1 MTKCAIKGA
10 AALMLAMLL
19 AGPSYAANM
28 AEINTCYQRAG
39 DDAEKLQLC
48 LKQELDAVKAEYKDA
63 SERVTVVAKAWDKP
77 NRNRTRWDKLMR
89 ANQAFDSY
97 VKRECEFVRSTT
109 KGNQTAERN
118 SLLACQINLYSM
130 RTDLLENR
138 YLSSGQK

>member
-1 MTKCAIKGA
+1 MKKIECKVTAALVMA
-10 AALMLAMLL
+10 AALGTVHA
-19 AGPSYAANM
+19 AGM

-39 DDAEKLQLC
+39 DDAEKLQTC
-48 LKQELDAVKAEYKDA
+48 LTQEFNAVKAEYKDT

-77 NRNRTRWDKLMR
+77 NRNRVRWDKLMR

-109 KGNQTAERN
+109 KGNQTVEKNA
-118 SLLACQINLYSM
+118 SLACRINLYRM

-138 YLSSGQK
+138 YLSTAKQ

>member
-1 MTKCAIKGA
+1 MKEIACEGTAALVMA
-10 AALMLAMLL
+10 AARG
-19 AGPSYAANM
+19 AGHAAGM

-39 DDAEKLQLC
+39 DDAEKLQTC
-48 LKQELDAVKAEYKDA
+48 LTQEFNAVKAEYKDT

-77 NRNRTRWDKLMR
+77 NRNRVRWDKLMR

-109 KGNQTAERN
+109 KGNQTVEKNA
-118 SLLACQINLYSM
+118 SLACRINLYRM

-138 YLSSGQK
+138 YLSTAKQ